1 MNLVMEKRMRE
12 ELILEL
18 IEMKKLGIRVTD
30 ETLEAARNVSLTE
43 YDAISVSDL
52 ASLFCELYNG
62 SR

>member
-18 IEMKKLGIRVTD
+18 IEMKKLGIRVAD
-30 ETLEAARNVSLTE
+30 KTLEAARNVSLAE

-52 ASLFCELYNG
+52 ASLFCELYN
-62 SR
+62 

>member
-1 MNLVMEKRMRE
+1 MNLVIEKRMRE

-18 IEMKKLGIRVTD
+18 IEMKKLGIRVAD

>member
-18 IEMKKLGIRVTD
+18 IEMEKLGICVAD
-30 ETLEAARNVSLTE
+30 KTLEAARNVSLAE

-52 ASLFCELYNG
+52 ASLFCELYN
-62 SR
+62 

>member
-18 IEMKKLGIRVTD
+18 IEMKKLGIRVAD